1 MRCRTAILSAMLM
14 TCTAC
19 SGGIIPRPSSASTT
33 VPTVEAASPP
43 AAIEPAQPQ
52 PATLKIKPATPI
64 SPNPVATLVS
74 VDARGLGVTAGP
86 ALASFNISD
95 AASAR
100 ALAAFRLSCP
110 ALLKRR
116 DLSGLTETAHWSAAC
131 SAAAATKPSDAAK
144 FFQTNF
150 EVVQVGDGKAFATGY
165 FEPEILAARTQSA
178 KYNVPIYS
186 KPAELVEIDLT
197 EFSES
202 LKGKKIR
209 GMVKGGRFV
218 PFADRTAIEEGVL
231 KGRGLEIAYA
241 ADPVEF
247 FFLQVQGSGRLKLP
261 DGSIMR
267 IGYEGQNGRDYTG
280 IGKLMKERGL
290 LKPGQATMQG
300 LVEYLNA
307 NPEEGKKIMRENRSW
322 VFFRE
327 LTGPGPLGALNVPV
341 VARASVATDPLF
353 VPLGAPV
360 LLSMD
365 RAEPNGLWVAQDTG
379 GAIKGSNR
387 FDTFWGEGAEAR
399 LLAGGMAA
407 KGTAFLLLPTGSLGR
422 LNAGAANG
430 GTTPQR

>member
-1 MRCRTAILSAMLM
+1 MMMRSRLAVIGAILF

-19 SGGIIPRPSSASTT
+19 SGGIIPRPASAAPP
-33 VPTVEAASPP
+33 VAAEPSLEFPS
-43 AAIEPAQPQ
+43 AAQVIG
-52 PATLKIKPATPI
+52 KIPPATPI
-64 SPNPVATLVS
+64 TPNSVATLVS
-74 VDARGLGVTAGP
+74 PDARGLGVTAGP
-86 ALASFNISD
+86 ALSAFKISD
-95 AASAR
+95 TASAR
-100 ALAAFRLSCP
+100 ALTAFRLSCP

-116 DLSGLTETAHWSAAC
+116 DLSGLTENAHWAPAC
-131 SAAAATKPSDAAK
+131 SAASSAKSSDAAK

-165 FEPEILAARTQSA
+165 FEPEILASRTQTA

-300 LVEYLNA
+300 LAEYLNA

-327 LTGPGPLGALNVPV
+327 LTEPGPLGALSVPV
-341 VARASVATDPLF
+341 VARASVATDPMY

-387 FDTFWGEGAEAR
+387 FDTFWGEGAGAA
-399 LLAGGMAA
+399 LMAGGMAA
-407 KGTAFLLLPTGSLGR
+407 RGTAFLLLPMGSLSR